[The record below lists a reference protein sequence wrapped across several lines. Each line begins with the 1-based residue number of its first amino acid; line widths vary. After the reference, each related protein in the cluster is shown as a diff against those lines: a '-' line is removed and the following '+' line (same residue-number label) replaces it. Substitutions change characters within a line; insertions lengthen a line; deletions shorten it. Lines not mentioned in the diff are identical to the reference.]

1 MEYIQQKDIKS
12 TNPMSTINWA
22 RKYKIQYDVFVFLG
36 ITKMNLRNIKY
47 IKKKYEEFLKKRVK
61 YAFFNINK
69 SILI

>member
-47 IKKKYEEFLKKRVK
+47 IKKKYEEFLNKRVK